1 MTFQHKALLII
12 TWILLLSFFFTFSTL
27 WILYNKT
34 ETWLDVKKRFIK
46 ARCLWCCKFKMP
58 WKRRNRC
65 EPCVALSCLAGVAEK
80 ILSKQKQ
87 EESWNSPLRKNISR
101 IPKHFPIIWEAERA
115 RARSGWMQD
124 LSSWLKLHRKSLIL
138 PRRRSPAVQWQTYSW
153 IQAFWVRTSIY
164 RNVIA

>member
-1 MTFQHKALLII
+1 MIRCKTF
-12 TWILLLSFFFTFSTL
+12 
-27 WILYNKT
+27 
-34 ETWLDVKKRFIK
+34 FIK
-46 ARCLWCCKFKMP
+46 ARWLWCCKFKMP

-164 RNVIA
+164 RNVIAQSKLFGPFHSFWLLRISRWCCVMMIFGFWW

>member
-1 MTFQHKALLII
+1 MVRCKTFLLKNRI
-12 TWILLLSFFFTFSTL
+12 
-27 WILYNKT
+27 
-34 ETWLDVKKRFIK
+34 
-46 ARCLWCCKFKMP
+46 LWCCKFKMP

-138 PRRRSPAVQWQTYSW
+138 PWRRSPAVQWQTYSW

-164 RNVIA
+164 RNVIAWRKLFGPRPSKAT

>member
-1 MTFQHKALLII
+1 
-12 TWILLLSFFFTFSTL
+12 
-27 WILYNKT
+27 
-34 ETWLDVKKRFIK
+34 
-46 ARCLWCCKFKMP
+46 MP

-65 EPCVALSCLAGVAEK
+65 EPCVALSCLAASAEK

-87 EESWNSPLRKNISR
+87 EESWNSLLRKNISR

-164 RNVIA
+164 TEMLLPNVNCLVVLAIMYVAGVVSWWYLASDDNLDVIIL